1 MSTVVQPSLLGLLP
15 AALALPA
22 KKAAPRRKRR
32 PRPTVAATAPVEY
45 TTGVDGQ
52 GRATWTLRFPAPD
65 KMLSGNGNVYWRT
78 RHSLTTSWREA
89 TYVHAKA
96 AKLPTGLA
104 RVRLDFELRFT
115 SARTDRD
122 EANYHTLVVK
132 PATDGLGAPFRQEI
146 KRGKRAGQVS
156 TAPGYGLIER
166 DTPEFLE
173 GPYIRF
179 GPKVANPKACPFG
192 EVVITVTDLSEVA
205 A

>member
-1 MSTVVQPSLLGLLP
+1 MPTTVQPSLLGLFP
-15 AALALPA
+15 AALTPPA
-22 KKAAPRRKRR
+22 KKATPRRKRR
-32 PRPTVAATAPVEY
+32 PKPTVAATAPVEY
-45 TTGVDGQ
+45 TAGVDTA
-52 GRATWTLRFPAPD
+52 GRAVYVLRFPAPD

-89 TYVHAKA
+89 TFTHARA

-104 RVRLDFELRFT
+104 KVKLEFELRFT
-115 SARTDRD
+115 SARSDRD
-122 EANYHTLVVK
+122 EANYHQLCVK

-179 GPKVANPKACPFG
+179 GPKVENPKVCPFG
-192 EVVITVTDLSEVA
+192 EVVVTITDLSQDA

>member
-1 MSTVVQPSLLGLLP
+1 MSSVVQQALPGLLP
-15 AALALPA
+15 PVLTLPA
-22 KKAAPRRKRR
+22 KRAAPRKKRR
-32 PRPTVAATAPVEY
+32 PKPTVAATAPVEY
-45 TTGVDGQ
+45 LADLDEH
-52 GRATWTLRFPAPD
+52 GRRRWTLRFPAPD

-78 RHSLTTSWREA
+78 RHGLTTSWREA
-89 TYVHAKA
+89 TFVHAKA
-96 AKLPTGLA
+96 AKLPTGLTK
-104 RVRLDFELRFT
+104 VRLDFELRFT
-115 SARTDRD
+115 SNRSDRD
-122 EANYHTLVVK
+122 EANYHPLVVK

-179 GPKVANPKACPFG
+179 GEKVANPKLCPFG
-192 EVVITVTDLSEVA
+192 EVVLTITELGEVA